1 MALIKYGG
9 GIVQMSG
16 SIAGNTHAR
25 NRYGNYMRARTKPV
39 NPNSP
44 DQVAVRSALAYLT
57 EVWLDECSAAQRAAW
72 ATYAAAIA
80 MKNKLGETIKLS
92 GFNHFIRSN
101 SNRARWGFAPIL
113 AGPVVLTLPEHD
125 PAFSIAISAAPPN
138 QVVVTYDDTLDWCD
152 ETGGSMWL
160 LQGTPQNGTRNFF
173 AGPWRRILRISGDAV
188 APPTT
193 PHTTDLWTPAGE
205 GQKVWLKARIERM
218 DARISE
224 PFTAECTVT
233 A

>member
-1 MALIKYGG
+1 MALVRYGG

-16 SIAGNTHAR
+16 SIAGNTFAR
-25 NRYGNYMRARTKPV
+25 NRYGNYVRARTVPT

-44 DQVAVRSALAYLT
+44 DQVAVRSAVALLT
-57 EVWLDECSAAQRAAW
+57 EFWNDTCSAAQRAAW
-72 ATYAAAIA
+72 KAYGDAVV
-80 MKNKLGETIKLS
+80 MKNRLGESVKLS

-101 SNRARWGFAPIL
+101 ANRARWGFAPIL
-113 AGPVVLTLPEHD
+113 NGPIVLTLPEHD
-125 PAFSIAISAAPPN
+125 PVFSIAISAAPPN
-138 QVVVTYDDTLDWCD
+138 NVVVTYDDTRDWCD

-173 AGPWRRILRISGDAV
+173 GGPYRRILRISGDAV

-205 GQKVWLKARIERM
+205 GQKVWLRARIERM

-224 PFTAECTVT
+224 PFYAECTVT